1 MRSEEIRA
9 LDEIAARAMPADEVV
24 ELDGWLLRTSALPAG
39 RLNSVWPLDAG
50 SGPLPSRIAAVERH
64 YAALHRP
71 AAFQLSPAALP
82 PDLEQ
87 VLGARGYAASAPVLV
102 QTLALHEPAPSGR
115 EVTLRSA
122 PDTAWLQVWRAAGDR
137 GAAAAEA
144 AARMFGRVTAPSAF
158 AGDGSAAVGRGVLD
172 GGWLGI
178 FAMATA
184 AASRRRGAAAA
195 VLRALLR
202 WGWER
207 GAHGA
212 YLQCAEDN
220 AAARSLYA
228 RSGFTTAYRYH
239 YRHAAGGQPAGR
251 KLS

>member
-1 MRSEEIRA
+1 M
-9 LDEIAARAMPADEVV
+9 
-24 ELDGWLLRTSALPAG
+24 
-39 RLNSVWPLDAG
+39 
-50 SGPLPSRIAAVERH
+50 
-64 YAALHRP
+64 
-71 AAFQLSPAALP
+71 
-82 PDLEQ
+82 
-87 VLGARGYAASAPVLV
+87 
-102 QTLALHEPAPSGR
+102 
-115 EVTLRSA
+115 TLRSA